1 MNDALKELGEMCGI
15 DAPVSYHPLPTTLR
29 INQLQKESTKT
40 GTKTMQVG
48 GFLQYNLIN
57 HIIL

>member
-1 MNDALKELGEMCGI
+1 MNIKRNCIFLLDKEKDKTDAKLR
-15 DAPVSYHPLPTTLR
+15 YPLPTTLR

-48 GFLQYNLIN
+48 
-57 HIIL
+57 

>member
-1 MNDALKELGEMCGI
+1 MDTIEYVRIFLSIL
-15 DAPVSYHPLPTTLR
+15 VPTTLR